1 MGASRKLGLMGTDGS
16 EYGPVRDGARETR
29 IVLPVGQYKVGY
41 ASSFNMAKYCS
52 PTRRMITSI
61 VPMFQSN
68 SLTGGSENDFK
79 SLDSTYS
86 VRWLAQYLSASSG
99 VPSRCGVCHVS
110 MY

>member
-1 MGASRKLGLMGTDGS
+1 MGASRKLGLTGTDGS
-16 EYGPVRDGARETR
+16 EYGPVRDGAREPRT
-29 IVLPVGQYKVGY
+29 VLPVGQYKVGY

-52 PTRRMITSI
+52 PTRRMTTPILA
-61 VPMFQSN
+61 MFHSN
-68 SLTGGSENDFK
+68 GLAGGSETDFK
-79 SLDSTYS
+79 SLDSTYR